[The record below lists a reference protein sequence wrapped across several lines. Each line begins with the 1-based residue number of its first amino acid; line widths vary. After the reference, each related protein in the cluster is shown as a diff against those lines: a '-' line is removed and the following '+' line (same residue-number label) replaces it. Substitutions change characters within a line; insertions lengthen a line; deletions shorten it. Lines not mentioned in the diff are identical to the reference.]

1 MTTRTVNGNEIRTS
15 PSLRRRRLGIA
26 LRRLREDSGTTREMA
41 GERLDCSPS
50 KISRIENGDVGVRRR
65 DLEELLDLYRLEDGE
80 ERAKLVELAR
90 ETRER
95 GGWWIK
101 YSDLP
106 KAYLR
111 YIEFESVAR
120 SIRWFEM
127 STVPGALQIPDFT
140 RSLIRGGD
148 PFISPERLERQLETR
163 AQRLEYLTAPGG
175 PDCAFVLGEA
185 AIRYRVGG
193 DAVWREQLLHLLS
206 LADRPNIRIQILA
219 FDHGAHEAMTGSFQI
234 MHHQKPDPAVVN
246 CEGFA
251 GHYVLDDPDDVERCS
266 QVFDRLSASA
276 LSPQLSLK
284 LIAEAAAEQ

>member
-1 MTTRTVNGNEIRTS
+1 MTARTEAHTS

-26 LRRLREDSGTTREMA
+26 LRRLREVSGTSRENA
-41 GERLDCSPS
+41 GAKLDCSPS

-65 DLEELLDLYRLEDGE
+65 DLEELLDLYGLADAE
-80 ERAKLVELAR
+80 ERAKLVDLAR
-90 ETRER
+90 ESRER

-101 YSDLP
+101 YTDLP
-106 KAYLR
+106 KAYLK

-127 STVPGALQIPDFT
+127 STVPGALQIPEFT
-140 RSLIRGGD
+140 ESLIRGSD
-148 PFISPERLERQLETR
+148 PSFTADELVRQLDVRRERQK
-163 AQRLEYLTAPGG
+163 ALTAPGG

-193 DAVWREQLLHLLS
+193 DDVWRQQLRHLLE
-206 LADRPNIRIQILA
+206 LADRPNIRIQVLS
-219 FDHGAHEAMTGSFQI
+219 FDHGAHEAMAGSFQI

-251 GHYVLDDPDDVERCS
+251 GHFVMDDPVDVERCS

-284 LIAEAAAEQ
+284 LIAEAAA

>member
-1 MTTRTVNGNEIRTS
+1 MTARTEAHTS

-26 LRRLREDSGTTREMA
+26 LRRLREESGTTREAA
-41 GERLDCSPS
+41 GGKLDCSPS

-65 DLEELLDLYRLEDGE
+65 DLEELLDLYGLADAD
-80 ERAKLVELAR
+80 ERAKLADLAR
-90 ETRER
+90 ESRER

-101 YSDLP
+101 YTDLP
-106 KAYLR
+106 KAYLK

-127 STVPGALQIPDFT
+127 STVPGALQIPEFT
-140 RSLIRGGD
+140 ESLIRGSD
-148 PFISPERLERQLETR
+148 PSFTPDELARQLDVRRERQRT
-163 AQRLEYLTAPGG
+163 LTAPGG

-193 DAVWREQLLHLLS
+193 DDVWRRQLRHLLE
-206 LADRPNIRIQILA
+206 LADRPNIRLQVLA
-219 FDHGAHEAMTGSFQI
+219 FDHGAHEAMAGSFQI

-251 GHYVLDDPDDVERCS
+251 GHFVMDDPVDVERCS

-284 LIAEAAAEQ
+284 LIAEAAA

>member
-1 MTTRTVNGNEIRTS
+1 MTARTEAHTS

-26 LRRLREDSGTTREMA
+26 LRRLREVSETSREAA
-41 GERLDCSPS
+41 GAKLDCSPS

-65 DLEELLDLYRLEDGE
+65 DLEELLDLYRLADAD
-80 ERAKLVELAR
+80 ERAKLVDLAR
-90 ETRER
+90 ESRER

-101 YSDLP
+101 YTDLP

-127 STVPGALQIPDFT
+127 STVPGALQIPEFT
-140 RSLIRGGD
+140 ESLIRGSEPSLTPD
-148 PFISPERLERQLETR
+148 ELVRQLDVRRERQKT
-163 AQRLEYLTAPGG
+163 LTAPGG

-193 DAVWREQLLHLLS
+193 DDVWRRQLAHLLE
-206 LADRPNIRIQILA
+206 LADRPNIRIQVLA
-219 FDHGAHEAMTGSFQI
+219 FDHGAHEAMAGSFQI

-251 GHYVLDDPDDVERCS
+251 GHFVMDDPVDVERCS

-284 LIAEAAAEQ
+284 LIAGAAA